1 MSSFDDLPDPEE
13 ERHLRLARLVLD
25 SLGSESMREVEAPH
39 VVVCTDTESGT
50 ASYQGPYRDGMAAL
64 AAAEAEAG
72 DLGTTYSGLR
82 FSVAPL
88 LSPREDEG

>member
-1 MSSFDDLPDPEE
+1 MSSFDDLDPEE
-13 ERHLRLARLVLD
+13 ERHLRMARLVLD
-25 SLGSESMREVEAPH
+25 SLVSESMREVESPH

-50 ASYQGPYRDGMAAL
+50 ESYQGPYRDGLTAL
-64 AAAEAEAG
+64 VAAEAEAD
-72 DLGTTYSGLR
+72 DLGTAVSGLR